1 MDNNIKRFL
10 QFNGKNV
17 YFTAKDGSW
26 YVAIK
31 PICEALGVQYE
42 HQRILLKKD
51 KTWAQ
56 LPCEHM
62 VVAADGKVRKM
73 VCLPE
78 FFIYGWIFSIQSQS
92 EDLAQ
97 YKMKC
102 YELLYNYFHGT
113 ITKRNQF
120 LMQKV
125 QTETEIAEM
134 EKQMSSNADFV
145 KYKELKS
152 KKYHTQKA
160 LNKLDKDLITNQLPI
175 FKE

>member
-1 MDNNIKRFL
+1 MNNNIKRFL

-31 PICEALGVQYE
+31 PICEALGVQYKVQ
-42 HQRILLKKD
+42 HRFISNHKILSQVSTIKRI
-51 KTWAQ
+51 
-56 LPCEHM
+56 
-62 VVAADGKVRKM
+62 VAADGRLREM
-73 VCLPE
+73 LCLPE
-78 FFIYGWIFSIQSQS
+78 TFVYGWIFLIESQNVDLS
-92 EDLAQ
+92 EYQ
-97 YKMKC
+97 MKC

-134 EKQMSSNADFV
+134 EKQMCSNPDFV